1 MNKNNAILAMLLA
14 LAAAGASAQTTGAT
28 QGQPTTGETY
38 RPSLDGQQTAT
49 PAAPIDMQPKT
60 QEEKA
65 TGRQEPSRLKD
76 IDPATHPAPQ
86 NVRPQ
91 PTPAPKTQQEQG
103 VQPVARRSVQQQI
116 DSAGRLASPNATT
129 VVSPATTGPATTAP
143 ATSAP
148 TPVVPTTSQV
158 SPCIGA
164 TCTDA
169 TGATTAGAVGS
180 SSVNSAGRLC
190 NRSGTTVQC
199 F

>member
-1 MNKNNAILAMLLA
+1 MNKNNAILAILLA

-38 RPSLDGQQTAT
+38 RPSLDGQQTST
-49 PAAPIDMQPKT
+49 PAAPIDMRPMT

-91 PTPAPKTQQEQG
+91 PTPAPKTQQERAA
-103 VQPVARRSVQQQI
+103 QPTAGRSVQQQI
-116 DSAGRLASPNATT
+116 DSAARLAPPNAPG
-129 VVSPATTGPATTAP
+129 VVAP
-143 ATSAP
+143 ATAAP
-148 TPVVPTTSQV
+148 TPVVPTGSQV
-158 SPCIGA
+158 NTCVGA

-169 TGATTAGAVGS
+169 SGATTSGAVGN

>member
-14 LAAAGASAQTTGAT
+14 FAAASASAQTTGAT
-28 QGQPTTGETY
+28 QGQPATGETY
-38 RPSLDGQQTAT
+38 RPSLDGQQTST

-91 PTPAPKTQQEQG
+91 PTPSPKTQQEQG

-116 DSAGRLASPNATT
+116 DSAARLASPNAPT
-129 VVSPATTGPATTAP
+129 VVAP
-143 ATSAP
+143 ATSAS

>member
-1 MNKNNAILAMLLA
+1 
-14 LAAAGASAQTTGAT
+14 
-28 QGQPTTGETY
+28 
-38 RPSLDGQQTAT
+38 
-49 PAAPIDMQPKT
+49 MQPKT

-91 PTPAPKTQQEQG
+91 PTPKTQQEQG

-116 DSAGRLASPNATT
+116 DSAGRLASPNAPT
-129 VVSPATTGPATTAP
+129 VVPP

-158 SPCIGA
+158 APCIGA
-164 TCTDA
+164 TCTDT